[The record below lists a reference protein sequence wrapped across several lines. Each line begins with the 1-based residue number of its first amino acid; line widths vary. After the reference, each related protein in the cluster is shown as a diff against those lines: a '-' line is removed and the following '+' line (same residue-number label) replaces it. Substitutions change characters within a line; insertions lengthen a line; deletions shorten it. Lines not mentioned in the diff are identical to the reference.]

1 MKKTFLSG
9 VVLALLFMVLGS
21 GLSSLSATAQTDART
36 QAGTSGLSAL
46 VARQQLRMDS
56 LETSLKELRGTV
68 EVELRDIRMRLEQLA
83 ASALAGQSETSVD
96 VKQFQSEMAR
106 LSDAIEI
113 LNQRI
118 SRTLELTSD
127 VEFRILRLE
136 KRMQTLMSL
145 SGDGLSEQLA
155 QQDVTAAQKPPAVS
169 IGRDADT
176 GETVWKI
183 EEDKL
188 NAQLEADK
196 QVELSNAAENSQAKR
211 VESPELKPATADE
224 ALVERATTAEIEE
237 AVSAVPTVPEYL
249 PDASPEEQYRFALAR
264 ALQNDL
270 KTAENAFIEF
280 AKLNPEHE
288 RAVDALFW
296 QGRVQFIQGQF
307 EKAATTFSKFNSLY
321 SSDPRIADTTL
332 WIAESVAKFAN
343 PEQACAIYDNLR
355 QFVDQPPQSFVSRLA
370 ELSASAA
377 CSS

>member
-1 MKKTFLSG
+1 MRKSFISGVTLILLSNTFIFGFLSLPL
-9 VVLALLFMVLGS
+9 LAQDEGGS
-21 GLSSLSATAQTDART
+21 QSGSSD
-36 QAGTSGLSAL
+36 LSAL
-46 VARQQLRMDS
+46 VARQQLRMDT
-56 LETSLKELRGTV
+56 LESSLKDIRGTI
-68 EVELRDIRMRLEQLA
+68 EVEFRDIRVQLEQLA
-83 ASALAGQSETSVD
+83 ASALAEQSENSVD
-96 VKQFQSEMAR
+96 VKQFQSEITR
-106 LSDAIEI
+106 FGDSIEI

-127 VEFRILRLE
+127 VEFRVLRLE
-136 KRMQTLMSL
+136 KRMQTLISL
-145 SGDGLSEQLA
+145 SGNGLTEQLA
-155 QQDVTAAQKPPAVS
+155 QQDVTAAEQPPAVS

-188 NAQLEADK
+188 NSQLSAEKEVGQEKSAEV
-196 QVELSNAAENSQAKR
+196 VELKQEIAPVQTLTTGTNEELEQAEI
-211 VESPELKPATADE
+211 ADE
-224 ALVERATTAEIEE
+224 AGPAL
-237 AVSAVPTVPEYL
+237 TVTEYL

-270 KTAENAFIEF
+270 QTAENAFVEF
-280 AKLNPEHE
+280 TALHPEHE

-296 QGRVQFIQGQF
+296 QGRVQFIQGQY

-355 QFVDQPPQSFVSRLA
+355 QFVDQPPESFVSRLA
-370 ELSASAA
+370 ELSASVG
-377 CSS
+377 CRS

>member
-1 MKKTFLSG
+1 M
-9 VVLALLFMVLGS
+9 
-21 GLSSLSATAQTDART
+21 
-36 QAGTSGLSAL
+36 
-46 VARQQLRMDS
+46 
-56 LETSLKELRGTV
+56 
-68 EVELRDIRMRLEQLA
+68 ELRDIRMRLEQLA

-249 PDASPEEQYRFALAR
+249 PDAAR
-264 ALQNDL
+264 KN
-270 KTAENAFIEF
+270 NIGSHW
-280 AKLNPEHE
+280 PV
-288 RAVDALFW
+288 RC
-296 QGRVQFIQGQF
+296 RMI
-307 EKAATTFSKFNSLY
+307 
-321 SSDPRIADTTL
+321 
-332 WIAESVAKFAN
+332 
-343 PEQACAIYDNLR
+343 
-355 QFVDQPPQSFVSRLA
+355 
-370 ELSASAA
+370 
-377 CSS
+377 